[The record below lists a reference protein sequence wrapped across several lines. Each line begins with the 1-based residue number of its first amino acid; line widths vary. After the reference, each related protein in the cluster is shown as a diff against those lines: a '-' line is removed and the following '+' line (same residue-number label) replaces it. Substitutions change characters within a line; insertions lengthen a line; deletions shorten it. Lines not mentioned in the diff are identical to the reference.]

1 MTWRAGC
8 RRRRVRLGIGGT
20 SSGCELCT
28 PSVYSRNTDCNG
40 LDFDR
45 PVGGGIQFGYRGVL
59 MLVSPL
65 DGTIWLSS
73 VFGAVGPAFAGVVG
87 AAVGLVRR

>member
-1 MTWRAGC
+1 
-8 RRRRVRLGIGGT
+8 
-20 SSGCELCT
+20 
-28 PSVYSRNTDCNG
+28 
-40 LDFDR
+40 
-45 PVGGGIQFGYRGVL
+45 

-73 VFGAVGPAFAGVVG
+73 VLGAVGPAFAGVVG